1 MSQSTLPES
10 NNKEVQ
16 GITKISV
23 QGFKSLYDECS
34 IEIRPLTILAGANS
48 SGKSSSMQPLLLMKQ
63 TLEATYD
70 PGALLLNGPNVRFTS
85 VEQILSKKS
94 DKNEISQFNTVL
106 ELKHSGFD
114 HFIQMIFE
122 GVPGQGI
129 DIIELRYKDDSD
141 SDELEKIKTIKL
153 NLAEEEIKNAFPDWI
168 INNLLVTTKQS
179 TETVELESKK
189 YTYKPEKLKFEVRKN
204 RISFTLLAFQVFE
217 YQIQP
222 HTNKILRQDFSPADI
237 FMQAIHEIIYIP
249 GSRKNPER
257 NYKNAATASPFS
269 GTFEDYVASLINQW
283 QKTKDERL
291 VSLGK
296 ALEMLGLTW
305 TVEARQINDVQIELR
320 VGRLSGIYDANDMVS
335 IADVGIGVS
344 QVLPVLVA
352 LLVAKPGQLVYIEQ
366 PELHLHPRAQAA
378 LANILADAAKRGVRV
393 VIETHSELLLL
404 AVQSLVAE
412 RQLSP
417 DLVKLHWFTRGDDGM
432 TTISSADLD
441 EAGAFGDFP
450 EDFSDVSLKLESRYL
465 NAAESRLS
473 EGSSGS

>member
-1 MSQSTLPES
+1 MSQSTSPES

-16 GITKISV
+16 GITRISV

-48 SGKSSSMQPLLLMKQ
+48 SGKSSIMQPLLLMKQ

-70 PGALLLNGPNVRFTS
+70 PGALLLNGSNVQFTS
-85 VEQILSKKS
+85 NEQILSKIY
-94 DKNEISQFNTVL
+94 N
-106 ELKHSGFD
+106 
-114 HFIQMIFE
+114 
-122 GVPGQGI
+122 
-129 DIIELRYKDDSD
+129 YKQ
-141 SDELEKIKTIKL
+141 SDEFSVKV
-153 NLAEEEIKNAFPDWI
+153 EIKNHPFIKVLFNTDATMGFAIEAMTIKSKDSEHEIYPDMPSHDI
-168 INNLLVTTKQS
+168 VSILPNLLWGIYKTMAKFAVMPLNFCVIRNRCFLHFEATDRLTEQS
-179 TETVELESKK
+179 SMPFNLAAFLE
-189 YTYKPEKLKFEVRKN
+189 
-204 RISFTLLAFQVFE
+204 
-217 YQIQP
+217 P
-222 HTNKILRQDFSPADI
+222 HIRQL
-237 FMQAIHEIIYIP
+237 IHIP
-249 GSRKNPER
+249 GLRGNPER
-257 NYKNAATASPFS
+257 TYAHTAVGLEFP
-269 GTFEDYVASLINQW
+269 GTFEKYVASVVNYW
-283 QKTKDERL
+283 QKTQDKRIRDLEN
-291 VSLGK
+291 
-296 ALEMLGLTW
+296 ALEFLGLTSR
-305 TVEARQINDVQIELR
+305 VEAKQFNDTQLELR
-320 VGRLSGIYDANDMVS
+320 IGRLSGSFQANDMVS

-352 LLVAKPGQLVYIEQ
+352 LLVAEPGQLVYIEQ

-378 LANILADAAKRGVRV
+378 LANILANAAKRGVRV

-412 RQLSP
+412 RKLSP

-432 TTISSADLD
+432 TKVSSADLD

>member
-1 MSQSTLPES
+1 MSQSTSAES

-48 SGKSSSMQPLLLMKQ
+48 SGKSSIMQPLLLMKQ
-63 TLEATYD
+63 TLEAPYD
-70 PGALLLNGPNVRFTS
+70 PGALLLNGSNVKFTLAKQLLS
-85 VEQILSKKS
+85 CVSRTSNQFKIKLQFTNDYLIENIFQLSK
-94 DKNEISQFNTVL
+94 DI
-106 ELKHSGFD
+106 
-114 HFIQMIFE
+114 
-122 GVPGQGI
+122 GI
-129 DIIELRYKDDSD
+129 DIVRTEFHFGNGRIWQISIDGKNKEII
-141 SDELEKIKTIKL
+141 DELQLQKYLDKAPRRQKNELDSMFPEPHLKEGSVKRVRCFLEPKNLILFKGLSEKI
-153 NLAEEEIKNAFPDWI
+153 
-168 INNLLVTTKQS
+168 
-179 TETVELESKK
+179 
-189 YTYKPEKLKFEVRKN
+189 R
-204 RISFTLLAFQVFE
+204 QV
-217 YQIQP
+217 IHVP
-222 HTNKILRQDFSPADI
+222 GLR
-237 FMQAIHEIIYIP
+237 
-249 GSRKNPER
+249 GNPER
-257 NYKNAATASPFS
+257 QYPTTAIGDEFP
-269 GTFEDYVASLINQW
+269 GTFENYIANIINFW
-283 QKTKDERL
+283 HKNEDFKLQKLAE
-291 VSLGK
+291 
-296 ALEMLGLTW
+296 ALKTLGLTSKID
-305 TVEARQINDVQIELR
+305 TKQMNDVQIELR

-432 TTISSADLD
+432 TKISSADLD

-473 EGSSGS
+473 EGSSGR

>member
-1 MSQSTLPES
+1 MSQSTSPES
-10 NNKEVQ
+10 NNKEVH
-16 GITKISV
+16 GITRISV

-48 SGKSSSMQPLLLMKQ
+48 SGKSSIMQPLLLMKQ
-63 TLEATYD
+63 TLEAPYD
-70 PGALLLNGPNVRFTS
+70 PGALLLNGSNVKFTLAK
-85 VEQILSKKS
+85 QLLSCVSRTSNQFKIKLQFTNDHLIENIFQLKKG
-94 DKNEISQFNTVL
+94 I
-106 ELKHSGFD
+106 
-114 HFIQMIFE
+114 
-122 GVPGQGI
+122 GI
-129 DIIELRYKDDSD
+129 DIVRTELHFGNGLIWQMSIDGKNKEII
-141 SDELEKIKTIKL
+141 DELQLQKYLDKAPRRQKTELDSMLPTPRLKEGSVKRVRCFL
-153 NLAEEEIKNAFPDWI
+153 EPKNLILFKGFSEEI
-168 INNLLVTTKQS
+168 
-179 TETVELESKK
+179 
-189 YTYKPEKLKFEVRKN
+189 R
-204 RISFTLLAFQVFE
+204 QV
-217 YQIQP
+217 IHVP
-222 HTNKILRQDFSPADI
+222 GLR
-237 FMQAIHEIIYIP
+237 
-249 GSRKNPER
+249 GNPER
-257 NYKNAATASPFS
+257 QYPTTAIGDEFP
-269 GTFEDYVASLINQW
+269 GTFENYIANIINFW
-283 QKTKDERL
+283 QKNEDSKLQKLAE
-291 VSLGK
+291 
-296 ALEMLGLTW
+296 ALKTLGLTSKID
-305 TVEARQINDVQIELR
+305 TKQMNDVQLELR
-320 VGRLSGIYDANDMVS
+320 VSRLPGRDDANDMVN

-432 TTISSADLD
+432 TKVSSADLD